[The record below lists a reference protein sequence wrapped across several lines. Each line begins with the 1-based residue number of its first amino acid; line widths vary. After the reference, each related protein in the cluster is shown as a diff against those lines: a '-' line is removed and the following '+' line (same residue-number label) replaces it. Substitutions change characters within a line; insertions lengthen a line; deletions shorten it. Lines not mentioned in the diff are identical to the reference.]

1 MHVESVVLDSPA
13 DRMRSRHFMV
23 KLLRVDGGCLGTER
37 RRRTQQAAISFGERQ
52 ARFDPEMSEWGNP
65 TGVMSSDLDMNT

>member
-1 MHVESVVLDSPA
+1 MGIDKEMHDVRFFEGAYENA

-37 RRRTQQAAISFGERQ
+37 R
-52 ARFDPEMSEWGNP
+52 
-65 TGVMSSDLDMNT
+65 